1 MTRGKEIVRE
11 TVAVEKLI
19 LPNPFMNL
27 DVIRSKGSSGKCW
40 VFHINKEGLFKGYL
54 FPSGFR
60 IVGFKKETV
69 NRGDFF
75 WKTETSPEASM
86 DY

>member
-1 MTRGKEIVRE
+1 MTRGKEIVEE
-11 TVAVEKLI
+11 TVPVEKVI
-19 LPNPFMNL
+19 LHHPFTML

-40 VFHINKEGLFKGYL
+40 VFHMNKEGSFKGYL

-60 IVGFKKETV
+60 ILGLKKNKGYQEE
-69 NRGDFF
+69 FL
-75 WKTETSPEASM
+75 WKTETSLKANT